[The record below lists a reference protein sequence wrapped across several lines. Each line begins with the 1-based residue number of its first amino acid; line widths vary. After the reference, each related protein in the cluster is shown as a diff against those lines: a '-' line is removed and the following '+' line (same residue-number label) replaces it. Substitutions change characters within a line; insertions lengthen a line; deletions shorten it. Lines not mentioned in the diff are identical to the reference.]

1 MMFTERLLDW
11 FDTHKRDLPWRGE
24 TDPYRIWISEVI
36 LQQTRVVQGMDY
48 YRRFLETFPT
58 CSALAAAPEAEVLK
72 VWQGLGY
79 YSRARNLHAAARQ
92 IVADHGGA
100 FPSDYPSIRN
110 LKGVGDYTAAAIA
123 SIAFGLP
130 HPAVDGNVLRFVAR
144 YQGIFDNIAA
154 PATRKLVETTCQKW
168 IPNDRPG
175 DFNQAMME
183 MGAMVCTPK
192 NPSCTACPFASA
204 CYAFQHQQVEQLPV
218 KQKNITVKNR
228 YFHYLIFLHN
238 DHTIVQRRAENDI
251 WRELYEF
258 PLVEIDGEQFVSV
271 NYLNDNKIEYTEEP
285 CQVWQTQHQLT
296 HRRIFAYF
304 YVVSVKCLPPLS
316 EHQQI
321 VPVSRL
327 RDFAV
332 AKVTERALQRVF
344 QQ

>member
-11 FDTHKRDLPWRGE
+11 FDTHKRELPWRGE
-24 TDPYRIWISEVI
+24 SDPYRIWISEVI

-58 CSALAAAPEAEVLK
+58 CAALAAAPEAEVLK

-92 IVADHGGA
+92 IMSDHGGV
-100 FPSDYPSIRN
+100 FPSNYPSIRG

-123 SIAFGLP
+123 SIAFQLP
-130 HPAVDGNVLRFVAR
+130 YPAVDGNVLRFVAR

-154 PATRKLVETTCQKW
+154 PATRKLVEAACQKW

-192 NPSCTACPFASA
+192 SPACTDCPFASE

-218 KQKNITVKNR
+218 KQKTITVKNR
-228 YFHYLIFLHN
+228 YFHYLVFLHN
-238 DHTIVQRRAENDI
+238 DQTVLQRRTENDI

-258 PLVEIDGEQFVSV
+258 PLVESDSENFDLVK
-271 NYLNDNKIEYTEEP
+271 YLNDNKIDYTDEP

-304 YVVSVKCLPPLS
+304 YVVSVKRLPPLS
-316 EHQQI
+316 GHQQI

-327 RDFAV
+327 RDYAV
-332 AKVTERALQRVF
+332 AKVTERAMQRVF

>member
-1 MMFTERLLDW
+1 MFTERLLDW
-11 FDTHKRDLPWRGE
+11 FDTHKRDLPWRGV

-58 CSALAAAPEAEVLK
+58 CAALAAAPEAEVLK

-92 IVADHGGA
+92 IVADHGGT

-183 MGAMVCTPK
+183 MGAMVCIPK
-192 NPSCTACPFASA
+192 NPSCAECPFASE

-218 KQKNITVKNR
+218 KQKTITVKNR

-238 DHTIVQRRAENDI
+238 DQTILQRRAENDI

-258 PLVEIDGEQFVSV
+258 PLVELDGEQFDII
-271 NYLNDNKIEYTEEP
+271 NYLNDNNIEYTEEP

-316 EHQQI
+316 DHQQK

>member
-1 MMFTERLLDW
+1 MFTERLLDW

-48 YRRFLETFPT
+48 YRRFLEAFPT
-58 CSALAAAPEAEVLK
+58 CAALAAAPEAEVLK

-92 IVADHGGA
+92 IMADHGGV

-192 NPSCTACPFASA
+192 NPSCPECSFASE

-238 DHTIVQRRAENDI
+238 DQTILQRRAENDI

-258 PLVEIDGEQFVSV
+258 PLVEIDGEQFDIV

-332 AKVTERALQRVF
+332 VNATDPVMGSVDQR
-344 QQ
+344 

>member
-1 MMFTERLLDW
+1 MFTERLLDW

-48 YRRFLETFPT
+48 YRRFLEAFPT
-58 CSALAAAPEAEVLK
+58 CAALAAAPEAEVLK

-92 IVADHGGA
+92 IMADHDGT

-130 HPAVDGNVLRFVAR
+130 YPAVDGNVLRFVAR

-183 MGAMVCTPK
+183 MGAMVCIPK
-192 NPSCTACPFASA
+192 NPSCAECPFASE

-218 KQKNITVKNR
+218 KQKNITMKNR

-238 DHTIVQRRAENDI
+238 DQTIVQRRTENDI

-258 PLVEIDGEQFVSV
+258 PLVELAGEQFDIV
-271 NYLNDNKIEYTEEP
+271 NYLNDNKIEYTEKP
-285 CQVWQTQHQLT
+285 RQVWQTQHQLT

-321 VPVSRL
+321 VPVSCL

-332 AKVTERALQRVF
+332 AKVTERAIQRVF

>member
-1 MMFTERLLDW
+1 V
-11 FDTHKRDLPWRGE
+11 
-24 TDPYRIWISEVI
+24 SEI
-36 LQQTRVVQGMDY
+36 MLQQTRAAAVIPY
-48 YRRFLETFPT
+48 YGRFMAELPT
-58 CSALAAAPEAEVLK
+58 VFRLAACDEEKLLK
-72 VWQGLGY
+72 LWEGLGY
-79 YSRARNLHAAARQ
+79 YSRARNLKKCAEAMVREY
-92 IVADHGGA
+92 GGR
-100 FPSDYPSIRN
+100 FPKSVEE
-110 LKGVGDYTAAAIA
+110 LKRLPGIGPYTAGAIA

-183 MGAMVCTPK
+183 MGAMMCTPK
-192 NPSCTACPFASA
+192 NPDCPTCPFASE

-218 KQKNITVKNR
+218 KQKTVTVKNR

-238 DHTIVQRRAENDI
+238 DQTLVQRRAENDI

-258 PLVEIDGEQFVSV
+258 PLVELDGVQFDII
-271 NYLNDNKIEYTEEP
+271 NYLNDNKIEYTEKP
-285 CQVWQTQHQLT
+285 SQVWQTQHQLT

-304 YVVSVKCLPPLS
+304 YVVSVKCLPPCS

-321 VPVSRL
+321 VPVGRL
-327 RDFAV
+327 RDYAV
-332 AKVTERALQRVF
+332 AKVTERAIQRVF